1 MRSNTRNYILTA
13 ASAVAALFFCQPL
26 HAIATI
32 SVNFNTINGAYDSA
46 TTTYS
51 PVSPGSPSWTTQ
63 LVFCL
68 DGDQYYNGGTTGN
81 PPPDQGTLSNTVTA
95 PMTAAQEEEAAFLAA
110 YAVVLDPTRSHITI
124 EGNIQAAIWSV
135 MGTGPTP
142 ATGSVAA
149 GYLGTMTADI
159 AANPTVFTIG
169 SAFMNTVLVWTPST
183 YNYIQYNGGSPV
195 NGNQRFISAGTLPTG
210 ILTSTPEPGTMV
222 FLGTGVLLLALS
234 RVRLRR

>member
-46 TTTYS
+46 TT
-51 PVSPGSPSWTTQ
+51 SPGSPSWTTQ

-81 PPPDQGTLSNTVTA
+81 PAPDQGTLSNTVTA
-95 PMTAAQEEEAAFLAA
+95 PMTAAQEEEAAFLTA
-110 YAVVLDPTRSHITI
+110 YAVVLDPNRSHLTI

-149 GYLGTMTADI
+149 GYLVTMTADI

-169 SAFMNTVLVWTPST
+169 SAFMSSVLVWTPST
-183 YNYIQYNGGSPV
+183 YNYIKYTGGPTV
-195 NGNQRFISAGTLPTG
+195 NGNQRFISAGTLPPGT
-210 ILTSTPEPGTMV
+210 LTSTPEPGTMV

-234 RVRLRR
+234 RVRRRRC